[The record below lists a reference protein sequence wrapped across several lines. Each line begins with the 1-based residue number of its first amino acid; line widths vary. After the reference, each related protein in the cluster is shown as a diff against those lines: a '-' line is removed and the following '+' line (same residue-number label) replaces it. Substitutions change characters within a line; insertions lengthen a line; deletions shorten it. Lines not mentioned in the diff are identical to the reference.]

1 MALIKNN
8 RIAEDHW
15 QTVGE
20 GDQLPTDLPI
30 IVSLQV
36 WQTRH
41 NELLARGA
49 PLGVRL
55 ESDESAES
63 LAEDLPKLDLVAI
76 NFPGFGDGRGFSTAR
91 ILRERYG
98 FSGEIRA
105 AGYVIRD
112 QVTFLKRCGFDAFEF
127 SDQASIAP
135 WEKIER
141 EINVLYQPT
150 GDNKPTA
157 TQLRHPRTAAAA
169 E

>member
-8 RIAEDHW
+8 RILEDHW

-20 GDQLPTDLPI
+20 EDPLPENAPI
-30 IVSLQV
+30 LVSLDV

-41 NELLARGA
+41 NELLSRGG
-49 PLGVRL
+49 PLGVKL
-55 ESDESAES
+55 ESDERAES
-63 LAEDLPKLDLVAI
+63 LSDHLPALDLIAI

-91 ILRERYG
+91 ILRERFGY
-98 FSGEIRA
+98 SGELRA

-112 QVTFLKRCGFDAFEF
+112 QVTYLKRCGFDAFEF

-141 EINVLYQPT
+141 EISVVYQPT
-150 GDNKPTA
+150 GDRKHTA
-157 TQLRHPRTAAAA
+157 IQLRHPATAAAA